1 MNTYIVVPFTIIII
15 DLSSMLF
22 ANKIP
27 QLFIFFSMAGG
38 NIAELV

>member
-1 MNTYIVVPFTIIII
+1 
-15 DLSSMLF
+15 MLF